1 MTNKA
6 MVVTPQPEATEAG
19 RDVLAGGGNAID
31 AAIATALV
39 QTVVDPLMCG
49 IAGFGSL
56 AAYLPSKN
64 VHTYCDFHSPAAG
77 AVCPDMWESLI
88 EGEARD
94 GYGFVLKGNVNDIG
108 YQSICVPASLK
119 AYAEVHR
126 DHGKLPWAE
135 LFGAAIAY
143 AEGGWDVRPHVYTFW
158 SEEGMMGRVGN
169 AERIAFTPA
178 ARELYCRGDGS
189 PKRVG
194 DRVVNP
200 DYGAVLRA
208 IAKSGAEAFYQ
219 GEIADAID
227 ADMRS
232 HGGLLRR
239 SDLET
244 FGIVRNEP
252 LSASYRNFRVT
263 TNQAPGG
270 GIMLLEMLGALGN
283 FDLRALGHNSV
294 EYVRVVAEAMK
305 AATRDKDLFIGDP
318 SFVDVPTE
326 RLISKEHCAEI
337 ADAIK
342 RGAKA
347 EVARFNAGLPSKDTT
362 QVSIRDSEGNCVSM
376 THSLGMPSGV
386 VTKGLGFMYNG
397 CMGVF
402 DPRPGRAGSL
412 APGKA
417 RFSSICP
424 SIAFE
429 SDKPVLVIG
438 APGATQIAMGVLQVT
453 LNILDFDMTMPEAV
467 SSPRF
472 SATSNVI
479 DLSNRIPRS
488 IERELAGLGYQ
499 TVRSPLSHTF
509 AWVHGIKIKADGL
522 EGGADPATDGMA
534 LSL

>member
-1 MTNKA
+1 MADKG
-6 MVVTPQPEATEAG
+6 MIVTPQPEATEAG
-19 RDVLAGGGNAID
+19 RDVLAAGGNAID
-31 AAIATALV
+31 AAIAAALV
-39 QTVVDPLMCG
+39 QTVVDPMMCG

-56 AAYLPSKN
+56 AAYLPTKK
-64 VHTYCDFHSPAAG
+64 VHTYYDFHSPAPA
-77 AVCPDMWESLI
+77 AVRPDMWESLI
-88 EGEARD
+88 ESEARD

-119 AYAEVHR
+119 AYAEAHR

-135 LFGAAIAY
+135 LFASAIGY
-143 AEGGWDVRPHVYTFW
+143 AENGWDVRPHVHTFW

-169 AERIAFTPA
+169 AERISFTPA
-178 ARELYCRGDGS
+178 ARELYCRPDGS

-194 DRVVNP
+194 DRVLNR
-200 DYGAVLRA
+200 DYGAVLRT
-208 IAKSGAEAFYQ
+208 IAKGGADAFYR

-227 ADMRS
+227 ADMRA
-232 HGGLLRR
+232 HDGLLRR

-244 FGIVRNEP
+244 FRIVRNAP
-252 LSASYRNFRVT
+252 LSSGYRKYRVT
-263 TNQAPGG
+263 SNQAPGG
-270 GIMLLEMLGALGN
+270 GIMLLEMLGTLEN
-283 FDLRALGHNSV
+283 FDLRSLGHNSV

-305 AATRDKDLFIGDP
+305 AATRDKDCFIGDP
-318 SFVDVPTE
+318 RFVDVPTE
-326 RLISKEHCAEI
+326 RLISKRYCGEI

-342 RGAKA
+342 HHRKV
-347 EVARFNAGLPSKDTT
+347 EVARFNAGLPSKETT
-362 QVSIRDSEGNCVSM
+362 QISIRDTHGNCVSM

-386 VTKGLGFMYNG
+386 ITKGLGFMYNG

-424 SIAFE
+424 SIVFE
-429 SDKPVLVIG
+429 GHNPVLIIG

-453 LNILDFDMTMPEAV
+453 LNVLDFGMSMLEAV

-472 SATSNVI
+472 SATSNVV

-488 IERELAGLGYQ
+488 VERELGTLGYQ

-509 AWVHGIKIKADGL
+509 AWVHGIKVTPEGP

-534 LSL
+534 LST

>member
-1 MTNKA
+1 MTKKG
-6 MVVTPQPEATEAG
+6 MVVTPQPEATETG
-19 RDVLAGGGNAID
+19 RDILAAGGNAID

-39 QTVVDPLMCG
+39 QTVVDPMMCG

-56 AAYLPSKN
+56 AAYLPSKK
-64 VHTYCDFHSPAAG
+64 VHTYYDFHSPAPG
-77 AVCPDMWESLI
+77 AVHPDMWESSI
-88 EGEARD
+88 ESEARD

-119 AYAEVHR
+119 AYAEAHR

-135 LFGAAIAY
+135 LFGPAITY
-143 AEGGWDVRPHVYTFW
+143 AEGGWDVRPHVHTFW
-158 SEEGMMGRVGN
+158 SEEGTMGRVGN
-169 AERIAFTPA
+169 AERIAFSPA
-178 ARELYCRGDGS
+178 ARELYCRPDGS

-194 DRVVNP
+194 DRVVNR
-200 DYGAVLRA
+200 YYSAVLRA
-208 IAKSGAEAFYQ
+208 IAKSGAEAFYR

-227 ADMRS
+227 ADMRL

-244 FGIVRNEP
+244 FQIVRNKP
-252 LSASYRNFRVT
+252 LSGSYRNFHVT
-263 TNQAPGG
+263 TNRAPGG
-270 GIMLLEMLGALGN
+270 GIMLLEMLGTLDN
-283 FDLRALGHNSV
+283 FDLRSLGHNSV
-294 EYVRVVAEAMK
+294 EYIRVVAEAMK

-318 SFVDVPTE
+318 SFVNVPTE
-326 RLISKEHCAEI
+326 RLISKDYCAQI

-342 RGAKA
+342 RGKKV
-347 EVARFNAGLPSKDTT
+347 EVARFNAGLPSKETT
-362 QVSIRDSEGNCVSM
+362 QVSIRDAEGNCISM

-386 VTKGLGFMYNG
+386 ITKGLGFMYNG

-424 SIAFE
+424 SIVFE
-429 SDKPVLVIG
+429 NDEPVLVIG

-453 LNILDFDMTMPEAV
+453 LNVLDFGMTMLEAV

-488 IERELAGLGYQ
+488 TEREVVGLGYQ
-499 TVRSPLSHTF
+499 TLRSPLSHTF
-509 AWVHGIKIKADGL
+509 AWVHGIKITPDGL
-522 EGGADPATDGMA
+522 EGGADPATDGMV
-534 LSL
+534 LSV